1 MDKQDKPKR
10 KRVKDLQVHEISL
23 VDNPAVPKAKF
34 VIVKRKHS
42 EGGDSEMTKCEKCGE
57 MTKRGDE
64 EYGDQSLP
72 KAGEG
77 AMDFLHRVAGQLVSM
92 RRSFP
97 VAIRE
102 MLMALDLAVDSTIK
116 QEKPKEEEDEKKA
129 AEAAEKEAAEK
140 AGHEDEEDKKKAEK
154 EAAEKEATE
163 KAEKE
168 AAEKEAT
175 EKAEKEAA
183 EKAEADK
190 GKKAEHQDCPPG
202 MKFDIPSQK
211 CVPMK
216 EEEKKKSEVEK
227 AAEEAKPAFDASL
240 GEIEF
245 SDEDQKGLEELL
257 K

>member
-1 MDKQDKPKR
+1 MEKQDKPKR

-42 EGGDSEMTKCEKCGE
+42 EGGDLVMAKCESCGE

-64 EYGDQSLP
+64 DYGDQSLP

-77 AMDFLHRVAGQLVSM
+77 AMDFLHRVAGHLVSM

-97 VAIRE
+97 VNIRE
-102 MLMALDLAVDSTIK
+102 MLMALDLALDSTL
-116 QEKPKEEEDEKKA
+116 
-129 AEAAEKEAAEK
+129 K
-140 AGHEDEEDKKKAEK
+140 AGHKEDEDEEAKKKAEQ
-154 EAAEKEATE
+154 E

-168 AAEKEAT
+168 AAEKVAT
-175 EKAEKEAA
+175 EKAEQ
-183 EKAEADK
+183 EKAEAEK

-211 CVPMK
+211 CVPMN
-216 EEEKKKSEVEK
+216 EEDKKK
-227 AAEEAKPAFDASL
+227 AAEKAEPEKAEKAFDASL

-245 SDEDQKGLEELL
+245 SDDEAKELEELL